1 MNFENPLFL
10 MGSMT
15 GAIFVI
21 GGLLLYFLPPKKINS
36 LYGYRTESSM
46 RNLDRWNFAQKY
58 SAKVM
63 ISGGIVFSFISIA
76 GLFIVGNE
84 RLSLIVAMVLLF
96 LICAII
102 YFSTEKKLKENFTDQ
117 P

>member
-1 MNFENPLFL
+1 MSLHSLHLADLLVPGTFL
-10 MGSMT
+10 LISLAGGGYVLWKT
-15 GAIFVI
+15 GEQ
-21 GGLLLYFLPPKKINS
+21 NS
-36 LYGYRTESSM
+36 PQARIRERAVL
-46 RNLDRWNFAQKY
+46 W
-58 SAKVM
+58 KV
-63 ISGGIVFSFISIA
+63 SFISIA